1 MFGIDDMALATVG
14 SGIINGISNIFGAN
28 KQAKAQESTNRM
40 NLQIAREQNALN
52 QSMLD
57 QQQNFAV
64 RTWEMQN
71 EYNDP
76 SAVSQRLRE
85 AGINPASVFGTGT
98 TQSAGGISNPSGSP
112 AAGAHM
118 EAPDVGQFYT
128 HVGASVHNAVN
139 AYFQARLLN
148 EQVKKAQSETH
159 HQQIVNQLDEQSLQ
173 WDLMRRAND
182 ARLTKTQRLQAQ
194 RDLEFFNEV
203 KNYRVLGEKNT
214 AAIGEKQVQE
224 LEIRIASQKLEQE
237 ILRSNASWQDK
248 MNEASYRSLCAGIQQ
263 ALSAAWANNAAS
275 VESAARTAVANAQEA
290 GLKLDNQQKEGIM
303 DAIIDKAWNEADESY
318 YNAGNAGKQFYGGRA
333 GTELPYAPFDIKYHE
348 VPELPRYYQ
357 ARRKKRKTQPSQ

>member
-1 MFGIDDMALATVG
+1 MFGIDDLAVATLG
-14 SGIINGISNIFGAN
+14 SGIISGISNLFGAN
-28 KQAKAQESTNRM
+28 KQSKAQESANRA

-52 QSMLD
+52 QSMLN

-85 AGINPASVFGTGT
+85 AGINPAAVFGAGT
-98 TQSAGGISNPSGSP
+98 TQSAGGISNPSGLP

-118 EAPDVGQFYT
+118 EAPDVGQFYNQ
-128 HVGASVHNAVN
+128 VGASVHNAVN

-214 AAIGEKQVQE
+214 AAIGEKQVEE
-224 LEIRIASQKLEQE
+224 LQVRIATQKLEQE
-237 ILRSNASWQDK
+237 ILRTNAKWQDRL
-248 MNEASYRSLCAGIQQ
+248 NAASYNSLCAGISQ
-263 ALSAAWANNAAS
+263 ALSAARLNDAS
-275 VESAARTAVANAQEA
+275 AVESAARKAVAEAQEA
-290 GLKLDNQQKEGIM
+290 GLKLDNEQKRELK
-303 DAIIDKAWNEADESY
+303 DAIVDKAWYEAEEMLWKGANEHKKF
-318 YNAGNAGKQFYGGRA
+318 GQGVFQFAPSTPGQDRSVENRRRRA
-333 GTELPYAPFDIKYHE
+333 PSKNSETGLQPYIDW
-348 VPELPRYYQ
+348 
-357 ARRKKRKTQPSQ
+357 